1 MSAELN
7 NSALSTH
14 NSALTKSGRIVLRQV
29 EIQAFSVEEAV
40 RLALEQL
47 GRTRD
52 QVSVEV
58 LATDPGSEEVLVRV
72 TARDVQGEVA
82 EEEVSPRGRR
92 GAVEGDGRGSRREE
106 QGAGRD
112 P

>member
-29 EIQAFSVEEAV
+29 AIQALRVEAAV

-72 TARDVQGEVA
+72 TARETKGDVS
-82 EEEVSPRGRR
+82 EEEASPKRRMQRDGEARGPVTR
-92 GAVEGDGRGSRREE
+92 GVER
-106 QGAGRD
+106 
-112 P
+112 

>member
-1 MSAELN
+1 MV
-7 NSALSTH
+7 
-14 NSALTKSGRIVLRQV
+14 TKGRIILRQV

-47 GRTRD
+47 GRSRD

-72 TARDVQGEVA
+72 TARDSGA
-82 EEEVSPRGRR
+82 AASDEEVSPRNRRPQAPPPGGGAPRGNER
-92 GAVEGDGRGSRREE
+92 GAPPPMRR
-106 QGAGRD
+106 D
-112 P
+112 

>member
-1 MSAELN
+1 MV
-7 NSALSTH
+7 
-14 NSALTKSGRIVLRQV
+14 TKGRIILRQV

-72 TARDVQGEVA
+72 TAREAKGEVS
-82 EEEVSPRGRR
+82 EEEASPKRPTQRD
-92 GAVEGDGRGSRREE
+92 GDGRDR
-106 QGAGRD
+106 GRD
-112 P
+112 RGPQRDRDRGPRPD